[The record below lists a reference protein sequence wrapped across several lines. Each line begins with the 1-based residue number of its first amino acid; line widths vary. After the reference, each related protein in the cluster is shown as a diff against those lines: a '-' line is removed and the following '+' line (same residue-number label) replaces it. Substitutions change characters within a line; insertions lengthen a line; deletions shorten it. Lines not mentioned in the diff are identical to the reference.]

1 MADPVAVPAPPTSR
15 RRSRSVHPHWR
26 CTQAPVPAAAPL
38 TRLLAM
44 AVAGLLCMACG
55 AVQRYGSAPDPTPGP
70 LTTVSAKAFSDF
82 NMAVTW
88 EVPHCATPATGQRNC
103 PITRQ
108 SAIRAAQQGGD
119 GLVLEAQLANVSLD
133 RYSTIGHDRL
143 LWLVV
148 ISTRDGQCQPQ
159 SPAGFPP
166 GCPHGPAFWPSVA
179 KLILVDAYTGIVR
192 LDIPITGELGENSR
206 LT

>member
-1 MADPVAVPAPPTSR
+1 MADLVAVPASSTSR
-15 RRSRSVHPHWR
+15 QRSRSLHPHRR
-26 CTQAPVPAAAPL
+26 CTQAPLAAAALL
-38 TRLLAM
+38 TRWLAM

-55 AVQRYGSAPDPTPGP
+55 AIQRSAPDPPPGP
-70 LTTVSAKAFSDF
+70 LTTVSAKALSDF
-82 NMAVTW
+82 NMVVTW
-88 EVPHCATPATGQRNC
+88 EVPHCATPATGQPNC

-148 ISTRDGQCQPQ
+148 ISTRDGHCLPQP
-159 SPAGFPP
+159 PAGFPP
-166 GCPHGPAFWPSVA
+166 GCPHGPVFWPSVA

-206 LT
+206 LA